1 MTDSRPKKSGPTSL
15 RSLVRDVKGAIALY
29 LALIAPVLIGVGALT
44 LDLGRLITLNTELQ
58 GAADAAA
65 LAGARELN
73 RFPGAI
79 DRARA
84 AAVGAT
90 ANTQTFATDGGGKQV
105 VIDPKPC
112 ADPPLAPCIRFLK
125 DLPVDDD
132 DPITA
137 ANLTTSDN
145 LARFI
150 EVYIETRE
158 VTNFLIQVVG
168 GPATAATAANSVA
181 GQNPVVCNVPPM
193 FMCNP
198 SEPAGNT
205 DMDLAVDMNALE
217 GRQMEMFHQGGGG
230 TLTPGNFGLLCPTG
244 TEGESN
250 CGGDAIK
257 SSLASTTG
265 TCVNSEVAT
274 TKTGVTLSMVR
285 TGINARFDYWTPQ
298 ATDTGSPDGRWR
310 NNDDFVPA
318 ANVTQ
323 GGKPQGSTAGSQ
335 TSCEYGDLAS
345 TEATRMPR
353 DQCHLDGNCGT
364 VAGNING
371 NERIGDAKWDY
382 REYFRINHGCKQNTN
397 PSCKPSDWDSV
408 SGSTPWPPTRYETYR
423 YELESTPES
432 VVTPS
437 KTIYDAGGKPVAKTA
452 ENGRAQCFQGTS
464 PAIPGYDYFPV
475 KQRDLTLLQDRRIM
489 PVAIANCNA
498 LEANGIGTNGKFTF
512 KIPEYVYV
520 FLTEP
525 MKNPSDSEIYAEILG
540 TLDEGAME
548 NLVRDVVQLYRR

>member
-1 MTDSRPKKSGPTSL
+1 MTDSRPKMSGLSWL
-15 RSLVRDVKGAIALY
+15 RSLVRDVKGAIVIY
-29 LALIAPVLIGVGALT
+29 IALIAPVLIGVGALT

-58 GAADAAA
+58 SAADAAA

-79 DRARA
+79 DRAGA
-84 AAVGAT
+84 AAAGAT
-90 ANTQTFATDGGGKQV
+90 ANNQTFATDGGGKQV
-105 VIDPKPC
+105 VVDPKPC
-112 ADPPLAPCIRFLK
+112 ADPPVAPCIRFLK
-125 DLPVDDD
+125 DLPGDDD

-137 ANLTTSDN
+137 ANLTTSDS

-150 EVYIETRE
+150 EVYVGSRE

-181 GQNPVVCNVPPM
+181 GQNPVVCTVPPM

-198 SEPAGNT
+198 TEPPGNT
-205 DMDLAVDMNALE
+205 DMELPVDMNALE

-230 TLTPGNFGLLCPTG
+230 SLTPGNFGLLCPAG
-244 TEGESN
+244 TEDQTN
-250 CGGDAIK
+250 CGASAVKDA
-257 SSLASTTG
+257 LASADG
-265 TCVNSEVAT
+265 TCVGMEAAT
-274 TKTGVTLSMVR
+274 TKTGVDLQMVR
-285 TGINARFDYWTPQ
+285 TGINVRFDYWTPQ
-298 ATDTGSPDGRWR
+298 AKDNGNNAWR
-310 NNDDFVPA
+310 NQDKFVPA

-323 GGKPQGSTAGSQ
+323 GGKPPNNVNG
-335 TSCEYGDLAS
+335 TSATCEYTDLPSA
-345 TEATRMPR
+345 EATRIPR
-353 DQCHLDGNCGT
+353 DQCHLDDNCGT

-371 NERIGDAKWDY
+371 NERIGNASWDY
-382 REYFRINHGCKQNTN
+382 REYFRINHGCKQSTN
-397 PSCKPSDWDSV
+397 PTCKPSDWDSAT
-408 SGSTPWPPTRYETYR
+408 GATPWPPTRYETYR
-423 YELESTPES
+423 YEVESTPVS

-437 KTIYDAGGKPVAKTA
+437 KTIYDASGTPVAQTA
-452 ENGRAQCFQGTS
+452 ENGHPQCFQGAP
-464 PAIPGYDYFPV
+464 PAIPGYGYFPV

-540 TLDEGAME
+540 TLDEGAMDS
-548 NLVRDVVQLYRR
+548 LVRDVVQLYRR